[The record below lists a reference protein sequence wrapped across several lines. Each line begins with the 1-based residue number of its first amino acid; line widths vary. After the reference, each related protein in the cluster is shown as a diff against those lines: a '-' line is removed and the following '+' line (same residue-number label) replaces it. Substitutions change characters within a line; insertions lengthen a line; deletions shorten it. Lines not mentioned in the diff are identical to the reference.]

1 MEDRTRRI
9 IETAIELAERDG
21 FEAVRLRDV
30 ARLAKVALGTVYRR
44 FRSKEDILVAALE
57 HEVNLFINQPIEG
70 FEGNTP
76 EERATHAFA
85 MMTHWFCNKPHFA
98 RACLRAAASGVPEI
112 SEKVTRFHDLMTN
125 GLVLV
130 MTAGETTNHATEQH
144 YHFLAHTL
152 QNIWF
157 AELVG
162 WAGGLHEEREVIQ
175 RMAKVSQFLLNAPM
189 MSRAESVA

>member
-9 IETAIELAERDG
+9 IETAIELAEREG

-76 EERATHAFA
+76 DERATYAFA
-85 MMTHWFCNKPHFA
+85 MMTRWFCNKPHFA

-112 SEKVTRFHDLMTN
+112 SEKVTRFHEMMTN
-125 GLVLV
+125 GLVMV
-130 MTAGETTNHATEQH
+130 MTAGESTDHITAQH
-144 YHFLAHTL
+144 YQFLARTL

-162 WAGGLHEEREVIQ
+162 WAGGLHEEREVIE
-175 RMAKVSQFLLNAPM
+175 RMARVCDFLINAPM
-189 MSRAESVA
+189 AATTERVA

>member
-44 FRSKEDILVAALE
+44 FHSKEDILVAALE

-70 FEGNTP
+70 FEGTSA
-76 EERATHAFA
+76 EERVTHAFA
-85 MMTHWFCNKPHFA
+85 MMTTWFCRKPHFG

-112 SEKVTRFHDLMTN
+112 SGKVTRFHDMMTN
-125 GLVLV
+125 GLVSV
-130 MTAGETTNHATEQH
+130 MSGGEPVHRTTEEH
-144 YHFLAHTL
+144 YQFLAHTL

-162 WAGGLHEEREVIQ
+162 WAGGLHDEATVIS
-175 RMAKVSQFLLNAPM
+175 RMAKVSQFMLQAGSVRKVN
-189 MSRAESVA
+189 SVA